1 MFNMLSTIVPKSD
14 QANFDDFVGGVTKT
28 IKVTKVSLA
37 MGEQPVSI
45 HYEGD
50 NGKPYKPGKSMRR
63 VLVHCW
69 GADANL
75 YVGRSM
81 TLYGDPS
88 VVFGGQKV
96 GGIRIS
102 HLSDI
107 KSEITM
113 ALTTTKAQRKP
124 FTVKPLM
131 GAAALPNAPDK
142 YATDAAPAI
151 SADDFIYDIQCVP
164 TLEGLA
170 FKWKEAQRL
179 FKDSTRFA
187 DIHAAKEKRKLELTP
202 TEGKTDANTQ

>member
-1 MFNMLSTIVPKSD
+1 MNNMLITITPKSD
-14 QANFDDFVGGVTKT
+14 QANFDDFVGGVTKN
-28 IKVTKVSLA
+28 IKVTKVTLA
-37 MGEQPVSI
+37 MSEQPVSI

-88 VVFGGQKV
+88 VVFAGQKV

-107 KSEITM
+107 KEPVTM
-113 ALTTTKAQRKP
+113 ALTAAKAVRKP
-124 FTVKPLM
+124 FTVNPLM
-131 GAAALPNAPDK
+131 EPASAGDLDVWLDDIAKCPDEK
-142 YATDAAPAI
+142 HLKLKFDASLKVFSDDKSRRKLIDAKDAAKARLTTT
-151 SADDFIYDIQCVP
+151 SGNKGDD
-164 TLEGLA
+164 TN
-170 FKWKEAQRL
+170 
-179 FKDSTRFA
+179 
-187 DIHAAKEKRKLELTP
+187 
-202 TEGKTDANTQ
+202 ANT